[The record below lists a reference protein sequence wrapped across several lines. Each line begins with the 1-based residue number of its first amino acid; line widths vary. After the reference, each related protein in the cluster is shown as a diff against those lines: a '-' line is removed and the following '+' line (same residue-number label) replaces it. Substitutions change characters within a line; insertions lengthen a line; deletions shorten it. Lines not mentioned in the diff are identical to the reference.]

1 MCRHQCVLVCQG
13 PGKRGHFVA
22 DTLLP
27 IQMFPRLPA
36 RTTFVA
42 DTNVVPGTHKMF
54 LVLFRNILC
63 PKQMFPSLRSPRNI
77 LGNNE
82 SATMCPP
89 LPGPLSVP
97 RTQRYTP
104 LGLEHRAMDLKTCAR
119 VFFRVPSDKW
129 PHFMPIWRKPHFERF
144 NSIYDNKL
152 RWHAALQ
159 EYKSIGHST
168 KTTAS

>member
-42 DTNVVPGTHKMF
+42 DTNFVPGTHKMF
-54 LVLFRNILC
+54 LILFRNILC

-77 LGNNE
+77 LGNNV
-82 SATMCPP
+82 SSFTRAFKCPKNTTIYP
-89 LPGPLSVP
+89 AGA
-97 RTQRYTP
+97 RTQSNGFKDLCTRLLPCSVGQMTKLYAN
-104 LGLEHRAMDLKTCAR
+104 LEKTA
-119 VFFRVPSDKW
+119 F
-129 PHFMPIWRKPHFERF
+129 
-144 NSIYDNKL
+144 
-152 RWHAALQ
+152 
-159 EYKSIGHST
+159 
-168 KTTAS
+168 